1 MEKILVTGGAGYIGS
16 FMVRHLKEKGFN
28 VVIADNLS
36 QGHIESVK
44 GFDVR
49 EIDLVTEKEKLNELF
64 EKEKFSA
71 VVHMAG
77 FIQMGES
84 FENPSKYFQNNLM
97 AALNVMDAMVKNKVS
112 NFIFS
117 SSAGVYGNP
126 ESLPIREEDKKEPLN
141 PYGETKYMIERM
153 LEWYSKIYDLRFMS
167 IRYFN
172 AAGAALD
179 GSIGEDHPDESH
191 LIPLIIKAGLKGEKF
206 TIFGNDYKT
215 EDGTCIRDY
224 IHVLDLVETHGIALK
239 KLLGGSESNY
249 YNAGVGRGYSNKEVV
264 EMVEKVTGLTINVDY
279 GPRREGDADSLY
291 ASIDKIKKDFN
302 WSPKYTLEDIV
313 ETAYLWHKNHPEG
326 YGQFRALRQP
336 AS

>member
-16 FMVRHLKEKGFN
+16 FMVRHLKEKGFD
-28 VVIADNLS
+28 VVIADSLS
-36 QGHIESVK
+36 QGYKEAVK
-44 GFDVR
+44 DFR
-49 EIDLVTEKEKLNELF
+49 LEIMDLAAEKEKLNELF
-64 EKEKFSA
+64 EKEGFSG

-84 FENPSKYFQNNLM
+84 FINPSKYFQNNLM

-126 ESLPIREEDKKEPLN
+126 ESLPIKEEDKKEPLN

-153 LEWYSKIYDLRFMS
+153 LEWYDKAYGLKFMA

-172 AAGAALD
+172 AAGASLD
-179 GSIGEDHPDESH
+179 GEIGEDHPDESH
-191 LIPLIIKAGLKGEKF
+191 LIPLVIKAALKGEKF

-215 EDGTCIRDY
+215 DDGTCIRDY
-224 IHVLDLVETHGIALK
+224 IHVLDLVETHEIALK
-239 KLLGGSESNY
+239 KLLAGSESNFF
-249 YNAGVGRGYSNKEVV
+249 NAGVGRGYSNKEVV
-264 EMVEKVTGLTINVDY
+264 ETVRKVTGLAIDVVY

-291 ASIDKIKKDFN
+291 ASINKIKKDFS
-302 WSPKYTLEDIV
+302 WYPKHSLGDIV
-313 ETAYLWHKNHPEG
+313 KTAYLWHKNHPKG
-326 YGQFRALRQP
+326 Y
-336 AS
+336 SS